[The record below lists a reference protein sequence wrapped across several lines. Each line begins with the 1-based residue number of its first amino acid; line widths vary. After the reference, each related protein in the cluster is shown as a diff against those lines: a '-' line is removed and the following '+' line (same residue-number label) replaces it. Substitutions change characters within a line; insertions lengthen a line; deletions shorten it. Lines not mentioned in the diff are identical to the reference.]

1 MLRQEGE
8 LLPEGR
14 AGWGWDRLALGLGP
28 GPAPAQLQGQALLAP
43 SHRPTMSGGEERS
56 QHEAPVTKEWLL
68 RQDPP
73 VVGHVDVLAI
83 LCERPHARALEV
95 TMGDELEPGRRVR
108 LGHSEVPAQGVG
120 KKSLRV

>member
-1 MLRQEGE
+1 MLRQEGD

-28 GPAPAQLQGQALLAP
+28 GPAPPQLQGQALLAP
-43 SHRPTMSGGEERS
+43 SHRPTMIGGEERA

-73 VVGHVDVLAI
+73 VVAHVDVLAI
-83 LCERPHARALEV
+83 LRERPHASALEV
-95 TMGDELEPGRRVR
+95 TVGDQLEAGRRRR
-108 LGHSEVPAQGVG
+108 LGHSEVPAQ
-120 KKSLRV
+120 RV